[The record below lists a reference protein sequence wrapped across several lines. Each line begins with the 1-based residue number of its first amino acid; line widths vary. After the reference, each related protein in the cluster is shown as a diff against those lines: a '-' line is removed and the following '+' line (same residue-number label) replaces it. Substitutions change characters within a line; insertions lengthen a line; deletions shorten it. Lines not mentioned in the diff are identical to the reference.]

1 VTNLRLDRR
10 GRLVFKLSE
19 KARVRVQV
27 TRAGRAHSASVGRL
41 TVKRSLERG
50 TRRIKLPMTRL
61 RSGHY
66 HATVTATDASGNRSV
81 PKRKSFDVRK

>member
-1 VTNLRLDRR
+1 V
-10 GRLVFKLSE
+10 
-19 KARVRVQV
+19 
-27 TRAGRAHSASVGRL
+27 
-41 TVKRSLERG
+41 
-50 TRRIKLPMTRL
+50 KLPTQRL